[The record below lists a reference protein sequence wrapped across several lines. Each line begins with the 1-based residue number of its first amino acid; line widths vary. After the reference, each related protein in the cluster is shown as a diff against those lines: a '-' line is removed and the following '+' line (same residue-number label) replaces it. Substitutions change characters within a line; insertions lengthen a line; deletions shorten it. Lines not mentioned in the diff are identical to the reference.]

1 VLPEHRK
8 LGIARAVIEHLL
20 DDSPRPLYLTCV
32 SSMGPF
38 YERFGFYAL
47 KPDEMPR
54 YFRRLSQL
62 AGLVFTLA
70 QRGETLLVM
79 KLQ

>member
-1 VLPEHRK
+1 
-8 LGIARAVIEHLL
+8 
-20 DDSPRPLYLTCV
+20 
-32 SSMGPF
+32 MGPF